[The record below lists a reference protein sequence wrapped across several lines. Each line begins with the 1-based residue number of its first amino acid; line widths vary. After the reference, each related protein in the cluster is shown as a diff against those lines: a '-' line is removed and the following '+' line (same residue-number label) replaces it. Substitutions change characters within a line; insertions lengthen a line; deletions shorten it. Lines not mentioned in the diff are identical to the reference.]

1 MNNNRDLPCMFS
13 VLLLIFLI
21 AATFHCPEQRS
32 HILTLMPPAP
42 PLFFFSFSSLFQFL
56 LHLFSFFHPSQ
67 FPSFNPALS
76 SAASFTDYNPVVF
89 ARSPVRTH
97 TPKALCQSTSVQQGS
112 GIRSGGRDGWTQME
126 KRKTER
132 RGERTRRGAETTLGG
147 LPHFAVH
154 PERVQVVN
162 NTWCSM

>member
-1 MNNNRDLPCMFS
+1 MDNKQDLPCMFS
-13 VLLLIFLI
+13 VVLLIFLI

-42 PLFFFSFSSLFQFL
+42 PLFFFSFSSLFQLL
-56 LHLFSFFHPSQ
+56 LHLFSFFHPLQ
-67 FPSFNPALS
+67 FFSFNPALS
-76 SAASFTDYNPVVF
+76 SAASFTDCNPVVC

-97 TPKALCQSTSVQQGS
+97 TPKALCQSTSVEQGS
-112 GIRSGGRDGWTQME
+112 GIRSGGRDGWTEME

-132 RGERTRRGAETTLGG
+132 RGERRGAETTLGG